1 MLELLK
7 KLIGLV
13 PGGGVAGAV
22 SNVATLGAVI
32 AAIAGPAA
40 WLFAERDTVF
50 ISITIGELAFWG
62 SVVAVIYWLALVVAR
77 RAPPP

>member
-13 PGGGVAGAV
+13 PGGGIVGAV
-22 SNVATLGAVI
+22 SNVATVAAVL

-40 WLFAERDTVF
+40 FIFSERDTVF
-50 ISITIGELAFWG
+50 VTITLGELAFWG
-62 SVVAVIYWLALVVAR
+62 PLVAGAWWLALLAAR